1 MAVLQRSGPGPV
13 QRLAVGM
20 GMEFIQPLLQ
30 ISWRGLKLLVGWLV
44 GAACWLAARA
54 AARAMGMCRGRGRCA
69 RLGVQIQDPVPFN
82 RPCSTASRAH
92 WDRVSNL
99 NPYLRS
105 PLSARLINWLTLAV
119 ETPSS
124 AASAVMLMP
133 DFRFAIS
140 SASSR
145 VGQLAS
151 QSIKVSGAL
160 RCR

>member
-1 MAVLQRSGPGPV
+1 MT
-13 QRLAVGM
+13 
-20 GMEFIQPLLQ
+20 
-30 ISWRGLKLLVGWLV
+30 
-44 GAACWLAARA
+44 
-54 AARAMGMCRGRGRCA
+54 CRGGVLACGPNCRAGDGQVPRTGTLRGAGGSDSRP
-69 RLGVQIQDPVPFN
+69 GTVQ
-82 RPCSTASRAH
+82 TALFYCLSKQRIDVR

-160 RCR
+160 RCK